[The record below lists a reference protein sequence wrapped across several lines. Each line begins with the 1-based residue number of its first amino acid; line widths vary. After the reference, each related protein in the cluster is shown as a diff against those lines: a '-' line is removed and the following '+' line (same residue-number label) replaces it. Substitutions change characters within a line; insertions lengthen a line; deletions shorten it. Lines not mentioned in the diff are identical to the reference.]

1 MAAKSPLMEQ
11 YKSIKNEHKDAFLF
25 YRLGDFY
32 ELFYDDAVTVSHEL
46 ELTLTGKN
54 AGSEGRVPMC
64 GIPYHAAETYI
75 YRLVQKG
82 YKVAIC
88 EQLEDPKKAKGLVK
102 RDVIRIVTPG
112 TILFENSIADKSNNY
127 LAYLYETDNDID
139 AVLAD
144 ISTGEC
150 WWGIWDKKKERE
162 AFFDMLS
169 VYAPTEA
176 VCSLSDNFYGRL
188 EAYCRARLGGCLLT
202 RRGEEGDYP
211 VPHVAEA
218 LGDENIRRVFAW
230 LAAYLKEMMKA
241 DAAEFHTVMPIRE
254 EDCLLLG
261 EDCLRNLEI
270 TRNMRDGGRRGT
282 LLEILDHTHTAM
294 GARLLRRWLER
305 PLTDVNR
312 IIQRQDGI
320 EELTGH
326 TTELSQLEEML
337 EHVFDFERILTRIEA
352 NTTSPKDLLALKA
365 SLGMIPEIKKLLS
378 GTVSIVLRKLSDQ
391 MDIHSTVYE
400 LLDRSMNE
408 NGTGNIRDGKYI
420 KEGYSAELDEVRS
433 LSENSR
439 KWIADLE
446 EREKEKTGIK
456 LKIGFNNVFG
466 YYFEITNANKVP
478 IPEYYMRKQTL
489 VNAERYITPELK
501 EFETKALSA
510 KEKTEELELKIYQ
523 AVKAAIRPEIAAMQ
537 RTAKALA
544 ALDCLTGLSRAA
556 LKDRYVRPQITNSR
570 EGRISIHD
578 GRHPMVE
585 HALKRE
591 MFVPNDTE
599 LNHTDQEMII
609 ITGPNMAGKSTYMR
623 QVAVLTIMAQ
633 TGSFIPAKS
642 ASFAPVDRIFTRV
655 GAADDIS
662 TGQSTFMV
670 EMSEVANILRH
681 ATKDS
686 LLILDEIGRGT
697 STFDG
702 LSIAWAV
709 VEYIAGSSLA
719 GAKTLFA
726 THYHELTELEGK
738 LPGVNNYCI
747 AVQEKGDSIIFLR
760 KIIKGSADRSYGIQ
774 VAKLAGVPEVV
785 IERAKEIAAELEESD
800 ITANTKNIG
809 KKRTEEAEPVQISLF
824 DTMGMV
830 AEQPKKSE
838 VEETLKKLDIS
849 NMTPMEAM
857 NQLYELQKKCK

>member
-11 YKSIKNEHKDAFLF
+11 YKSIKNEYKDAFLF

-54 AGSEGRVPMC
+54 AGPEGRVPMC

-88 EQLEDPKKAKGLVK
+88 EQMEDPKKAKGLVK
-102 RDVIRIVTPG
+102 RDVIRIITPG

-127 LAYLYETDNDID
+127 LAYFYETDKEIN

-188 EAYCRARLGGCLLT
+188 EAYCRARLGCCLLT
-202 RRGEEGDYP
+202 RRGEEGEYP

-230 LAAYLKEMMKA
+230 LAAYLKEMMKV
-241 DAAEFHTVMPIRE
+241 DVAEFHTVMPIRE

-326 TTELSQLEEML
+326 TTELSQLEEIL

-544 ALDCLTGLSRAA
+544 ALDCLMGLSRAA

-670 EMSEVANILRH
+670 EMKEVSHILCN
-681 ATKDS
+681 ATKNS
-686 LLILDEIGRGT
+686 LILLDEIGRGT
-697 STFDG
+697 STYDG
-702 LSIAWAV
+702 MSIARAV
-709 VEYIAGSSLA
+709 VEYLNANVHA
-719 GAKTLFA
+719 YTLFA
-726 THYHELTELEGK
+726 THYHELSDMAAENEHIKNYTVTVKERGK
-738 LPGVNNYCI
+738 EI
-747 AVQEKGDSIIFLR
+747 TFLR
-760 KIIKGSADRSYGIQ
+760 RIVPGSADKSYGIH
-774 VAKLAGVPEVV
+774 VARLAGLPESLLKRADEILEGLEVEGIKEEPAAPIIRRETALNLFSSPIIDELADLDV
-785 IERAKEIAAELEESD
+785 MSKTPIEAMEILFRLSKEAKE
-800 ITANTKNIG
+800 G
-809 KKRTEEAEPVQISLF
+809 R
-824 DTMGMV
+824 
-830 AEQPKKSE
+830 
-838 VEETLKKLDIS
+838 
-849 NMTPMEAM
+849 
-857 NQLYELQKKCK
+857 

>member
-11 YKSIKNEHKDAFLF
+11 YKSIKDEHKDAFLF

-54 AGSEGRVPMC
+54 AGPEGRVPMC

-188 EAYCRARLGGCLLT
+188 EAYCRVRLGGCLLT

-670 EMSEVANILRH
+670 EMKEVSHILCN
-681 ATKDS
+681 ATKNS
-686 LLILDEIGRGT
+686 LILLDEIGRGT
-697 STFDG
+697 STYDG
-702 LSIAWAV
+702 MSIARAV
-709 VEYIAGSSLA
+709 VEYLNSKVHAY
-719 GAKTLFA
+719 TLFA
-726 THYHELTELEGK
+726 THYHELSDMAAENEHIKNYTVTVKERGK
-738 LPGVNNYCI
+738 EI
-747 AVQEKGDSIIFLR
+747 TFLR
-760 KIIKGSADRSYGIQ
+760 RIVPGSADKSYGIH
-774 VAKLAGVPEVV
+774 VARLAGLPESLLKRADEILEGLEVEGIKEEPAAPV
-785 IERAKEIAAELEESD
+785 IRRETALNLFSSPIIDELADLDVMSKTPIEAMEILFRLSKEAKE
-800 ITANTKNIG
+800 G
-809 KKRTEEAEPVQISLF
+809 R
-824 DTMGMV
+824 
-830 AEQPKKSE
+830 
-838 VEETLKKLDIS
+838 
-849 NMTPMEAM
+849 
-857 NQLYELQKKCK
+857 

>member
-46 ELTLTGKN
+46 ELTLMGKN
-54 AGSEGRVPMC
+54 AGPEGRVPMC

-218 LGDENIRRVFAW
+218 LGDENIRCVFAW

-670 EMSEVANILRH
+670 EMKEVSHILCN
-681 ATKDS
+681 ATKNS
-686 LLILDEIGRGT
+686 LILLDEIGRGT
-697 STFDG
+697 STYDG
-702 LSIAWAV
+702 MSIARAV
-709 VEYIAGSSLA
+709 VEYLNSKVHAY
-719 GAKTLFA
+719 TLFA
-726 THYHELTELEGK
+726 THYHELSDMAAENEHIKNYTVTVKERGK
-738 LPGVNNYCI
+738 EI
-747 AVQEKGDSIIFLR
+747 TFLR
-760 KIIKGSADRSYGIQ
+760 RIVPGSADKSYGIH
-774 VAKLAGVPEVV
+774 VARLAGLPESLLKRADEILEGLEVEGIKEEPAAPV
-785 IERAKEIAAELEESD
+785 IRRETALNLFSSPIIDELADLDVMSKTPIEAMEILFRLSKEAKE
-800 ITANTKNIG
+800 G
-809 KKRTEEAEPVQISLF
+809 R
-824 DTMGMV
+824 
-830 AEQPKKSE
+830 
-838 VEETLKKLDIS
+838 
-849 NMTPMEAM
+849 
-857 NQLYELQKKCK
+857 